1 MIKKTI
7 TIFLALFFLLT
18 KKIFV
23 RENRMPHKI
32 MDSFS
37 NKLHS
42 IFIFTS
48 FFTLYLSWFEISIN
62 GFSINTIIYFLLF
75 LQFVLIIRYF
85 NPKMLE
91 EKRLQSKIINFIKRF
106 SLVIFILN
114 WLVFSFGLAFLCMV
128 LIFIN
133 YMFYVFIILQ
143 IKKQKE
149 QAEFKSQFG
158 QGNFS
163 QEDIVKKHIIN
174 LFESDIALSDL
185 SRNSVKK
192 QYRLMA
198 KKYHPD
204 VYKGEEKDKF
214 TSINLSY
221 NYLLE
226 LVK

>member
-1 MIKKTI
+1 MIKKI
-7 TIFLALFFLLT
+7 LTIFLAVVFLLT

-23 RENRMPHKI
+23 RENRTPHKI
-32 MDSFS
+32 MDRLS
-37 NKLHS
+37 NTFHS

-48 FFTLYLSWFEISIN
+48 FPIIYIAWFEISVN
-62 GFSINTIIYFLLF
+62 SISLNTILYSLLF

-85 NPKMLE
+85 NPAMLQTKE
-91 EKRLQSKIINFIKRF
+91 LQSKIIILIRRY
-106 SLVIFILN
+106 SLILFILN
-114 WLVFSFGLAFLCMV
+114 WIVFSFGFALLFFV

-133 YMFYVFIILQ
+133 YMFYVFIIMQ

-158 QGNFS
+158 QGNYS

-185 SRNSVKK
+185 SRSSVKK

-226 LVK
+226 LIK